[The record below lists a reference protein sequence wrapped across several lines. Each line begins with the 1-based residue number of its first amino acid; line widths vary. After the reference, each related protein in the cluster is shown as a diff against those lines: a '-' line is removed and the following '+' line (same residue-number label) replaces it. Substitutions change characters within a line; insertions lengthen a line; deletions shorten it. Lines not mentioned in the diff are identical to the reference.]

1 MLDRETCVPARRF
14 AANGKDFQHKLSTQL
29 VQNFG
34 TIAVEDLH
42 IKGLSAG
49 VLAKAIHDVGWSTF
63 LNMLA
68 YKAENAGRQLLKID
82 PPVYQSGMPQLSRY
96 RKESPVET
104 SASLRLRS
112 NHRTR
117 PCGGIW

>member
-1 MLDRETCVPARRF
+1 LQKAHRHVAHQR
-14 AANGKDFQHKLSTQL
+14 KDFQHKLSTQL

-34 TIAVEDLH
+34 IIAVEDLN

-49 VLAKAIHDVGWSTF
+49 VLGKAIHDVAWSTF

-68 YKAENAGRQLLKID
+68 YKAENAGRQGKD
-82 PPVYQSGMPQLSRY
+82 RPEVYESGMPQLARH

-112 NHRTR
+112 NDRA
-117 PCGGIW
+117 